1 MGMQTLKK
9 LLVMIEPEADEQ
21 LALDK
26 ALKLAR
32 PAGAALELMI
42 CDHNSYLEDGFY
54 FDPPRAAELR
64 EEHVRKNLDL
74 LEELASVLRG
84 EGVQVSVDAR
94 WGNPPYEQIIEKVLE
109 TEPDLLVQSTR
120 HHERIARLLLSH
132 QDWQLLRYCPC
143 PLLLVKDHDWSH
155 GAAVLV
161 AVDPTHA
168 NDKPADLDERLTD
181 MGEALA
187 GLLRGK
193 VYLYHSSHQPPVSG
207 LYPVKVDPAV
217 YEEKLGGLLA
227 RHELTRDRLYI
238 MDEDIQTS
246 LPELA
251 DRLDAGVV
259 VMGAL
264 SRSRLDRLFVG
275 NTAEKLL
282 DRLEQDVLVLK
293 PGGITDRVKKARRE
307 SP

>member
-1 MGMQTLKK
+1 MQTLNR
-9 LLVMIEPEADEQ
+9 LLVMIEPEADSQ
-21 LALDK
+21 VALNK

-32 PAGAALELMI
+32 PAGAAVELMI

-64 EEHVRKNLDL
+64 REHVQKNLEL
-74 LEELASVLRG
+74 LEELAAVLRE
-84 EGVQVSVDAR
+84 EGIRVTVDAR

-109 TEPDLLVQSTR
+109 SEPDLLVQSTR

-143 PLLLVKDHDWSH
+143 PLLLVKDQDWAA
-155 GAAVLV
+155 GATVLV

-181 MGEALA
+181 MGEAIAALV
-187 GLLRGK
+187 RGR
-193 VYLYHSSHQPPVSG
+193 VHLYHSSHQPPVSG
-207 LYPVKVDPAV
+207 LYPVKVDPSV
-217 YEEKLGGLLA
+217 YEEKLSGLLA
-227 RHELTRDRLYI
+227 RHELTADRLHI
-238 MDEDIQTS
+238 EDEDIQTS
-246 LPELA
+246 LPALA
-251 DRLDAGVV
+251 ERLEAAVV

-282 DRLEQDVLVLK
+282 DRLEQDVLIMK
-293 PGGITDRVKKARRE
+293 PGGTTDRVKKARRE
-307 SP
+307 NL